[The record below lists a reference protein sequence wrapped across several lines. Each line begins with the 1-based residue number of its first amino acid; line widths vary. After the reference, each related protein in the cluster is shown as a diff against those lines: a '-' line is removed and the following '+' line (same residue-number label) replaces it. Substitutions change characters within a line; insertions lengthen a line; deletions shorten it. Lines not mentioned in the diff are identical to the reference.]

1 MTLSTEATK
10 YRDDFVKT
18 THSIAERVAGKE
30 YRSDLELIKE
40 VNRAIEELKAIREKH
55 VRA

>member
-1 MTLSTEATK
+1 MTLSSEATK

-18 THSIAERVAGKE
+18 ATTATAGVAAKE
-30 YRSDLELIKE
+30 YKNDLELIKE
-40 VNRAIEELKAIREKH
+40 VNRAIEALKAVREKH